1 MSVTS
6 FRKRAAAMVVT
17 MIAALALPLAAQAPA
32 QAAPNGAAGTAA
44 WTPEIYPLYSGERVW
59 ARNVSSA
66 NRNAALGACSLAS
79 GIACVSVGQGDG
91 NHSVFHLFRCETR
104 SLSNF
109 IDALAVR
116 NNQTGGAVVRFWGP
130 RYHANV
136 EANGRITEVGPNEAV
151 YDFTNI
157 DIC

>member
-1 MSVTS
+1 MRLRRI
-6 FRKRAAAMVVT
+6 RKRAAAMVVT

-32 QAAPNGAAGTAA
+32 QAAPNSAAGTAA

-59 ARNVSSA
+59 ARNVSGA
-66 NRNAALGACSLAS
+66 NRNAALVACSAAS

-116 NNQTGGAVVRFWGP
+116 NNQTGQAQVHFWGP
-130 RYHANV
+130 RYSVKIPAD
-136 EANGRITEVGPNEAV
+136 GRITTVPDYAT
-151 YDFTNI
+151 YDFTNV